1 MKIAAVLA
9 LASGNED
16 GEQTLKMAAGLAQS
30 CDAGLDILHVRLDP
44 RLSVPLV
51 GEGMAAGMVE
61 EIMER
66 NERDAKDRAEA
77 ARRQAEAVASAHGQ
91 SLQSGEGQRGEGA
104 RAKGFSIAYQEVV
117 GSEPEELRKVAPYH
131 DLIVLDRPDLENDA
145 YSTISVEGALM
156 ETGRA
161 LLLSPPGGIE
171 NLLGHIAIGWDG
183 SKAATHAVAAAL
195 PLLAKA
201 EKVTVMTIEERGKT
215 GDAERLTAYLA
226 RHGIAATAL
235 HIPAEGIEAGYA
247 LLENAA
253 TNGAHCLVM
262 GGYGHS
268 RLREFIF
275 GGATENVLRSAG
287 IAVLMAH

>member
-9 LASGNED
+9 LASGNGE
-16 GEQTLKMAAGLAQS
+16 GEQTLKMAGALAQAF
-30 CDAGLDILHVRLDP
+30 DAGLDILHVKLDP
-44 RLSVPLV
+44 RTSVPLV
-51 GEGMAAGMVE
+51 GEGMAAGMVQ

-66 NERDAKDRAEA
+66 NEQDASVRAET
-77 ARRQAEAVASAHGQ
+77 ARRQAETLASALGQ
-91 SLQSGEGQRGEGA
+91 SLQEGQGA
-104 RAKGFSIAYQEVV
+104 RAKGFSIAYREVV
-117 GSEPEELRKVAPYH
+117 GSEPEELRKEAPYH

-161 LLLSPPGGIE
+161 LLLSPPGGID
-171 NLLGHIAIGWDG
+171 NPLGHMAIGWDG
-183 SKAATHAVAAAL
+183 SKTATRAVAAAL

-201 EKVTVMTIEERGKT
+201 DKVTVMTIEEKGKT
-215 GDAERLTAYLA
+215 GDAERLTNYLA
-226 RHGIAATAL
+226 RHGIAAEAH

-253 TNGAHCLVM
+253 TRGAHCLVM

>member
-9 LASGNED
+9 LASGNKD
-16 GEQTLKMAAGLAQS
+16 GEQTLKMAADLAQS
-30 CDAGLDILHVRLDP
+30 CDAGLDILHVKLDP

-91 SLQSGEGQRGEGA
+91 SLESGEGK
-104 RAKGFSIAYQEVV
+104 RAKGFSIAYLEVV

-171 NLLGHIAIGWDG
+171 NPLRHIAIGWDG
-183 SKAATHAVAAAL
+183 SKTATHAVAAAL

-201 EKVTVMTIEERGKT
+201 EKITVMTIEERGKT